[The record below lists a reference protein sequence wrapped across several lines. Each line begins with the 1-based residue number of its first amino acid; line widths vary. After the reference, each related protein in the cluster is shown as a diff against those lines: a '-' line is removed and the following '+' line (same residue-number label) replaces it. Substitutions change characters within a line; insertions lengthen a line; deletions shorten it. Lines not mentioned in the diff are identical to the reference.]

1 MKLIRLSVISGMLD
15 IKPKSRVYK
24 FKFVAKKKFYKMI
37 DFTLKFI
44 ASKKKIYCFNGK
56 SPKSFL

>member
-24 FKFVAKKKFYKMI
+24 LKIVAKKKFYKVI
-37 DFTLKFI
+37 DFTLKCI
-44 ASKKKIYCFNGK
+44 ASMESHLRTFYKAFK
-56 SPKSFL
+56 